1 MHSLHRWN
9 GQAGIWKWIG
19 WNFFSCNW
27 LRLDPIEFWCIGNI
41 SVREIFKISTL
52 KRIKLVDTLN
62 CYNIKFC
69 NSSTLF
75 SSFPRHAKVLYLFI
89 FRLNLHKLSSPML
102 GLPLSVS
109 ICARWILHWIR
120 IKKFIRSEE
129 HSKLNAKLVQSRV
142 EGGSWIWWVET
153 TKWTLWWMNVKM
165 KMLWKYLIRTVWI
178 RKGEVEL
185 LAWEHFLVFS
195 FFRSRWRQQS
205 HKSLPLLSVFIS
217 S

>member
-1 MHSLHRWN
+1 MHVHVGAVLLLFLRGAGKLWGMHSLHRWN

-62 CYNIKFC
+62 CYNIEFC

-142 EGGSWIWWVET
+142 EGGGGEKLNLMSRNHE
-153 TKWTLWWMNVKM
+153 MNIM
-165 KMLWKYLIRTVWI
+165 MN
-178 RKGEVEL
+178 EC
-185 LAWEHFLVFS
+185 
-195 FFRSRWRQQS
+195 
-205 HKSLPLLSVFIS
+205 
-217 S
+217 